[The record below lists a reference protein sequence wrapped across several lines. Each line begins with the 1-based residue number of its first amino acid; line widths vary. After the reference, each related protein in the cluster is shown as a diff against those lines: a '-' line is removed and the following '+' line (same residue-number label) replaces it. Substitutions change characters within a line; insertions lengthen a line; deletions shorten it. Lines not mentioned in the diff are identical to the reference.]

1 MASANSTSTSKLI
14 VIQRLCFILF
24 AFSILSCLSFI
35 YWPFHCNSTSCN
47 PNACIHTSFSLT
59 SPLENHHP
67 VDLLSFPSSWNHL
80 SFPSKPPPPK
90 TLKIA
95 LFVKRWPRRTLA
107 GGLERHALTLHLALA
122 KRGHQV
128 HIFTTNSP
136 NETFNNMFFH
146 VTPPTKAG
154 YINQPLAWEQ
164 FRILNSDN
172 PFDVIHT
179 ESVALYHARARN
191 FSNLVVSWHG
201 IAYETIHSD
210 IVQDMLRAPDEHRQK
225 AINERIGKVI
235 DEVKFFQDYAHH
247 VATSD
252 HVGDVLR
259 RVYMVRED
267 RVHVIVNGVDDRV
280 YKLDVPRGMEYRE
293 RIGVPQNAA
302 LVFGL
307 AGRLV
312 KDKGHPLM
320 FEAIKQLYE
329 ESVSFKNS
337 VVFLVAGDGPWASR
351 YSELW
356 PNVVVLGPLEQSE
369 LASFYNS
376 LDVFINPTLR
386 AQGLDHTII
395 EAMMSGVA
403 VAATR
408 FASITGSLI
417 VGPEAG
423 YTFLPTVDSLKRCL
437 YRIWEDGKVTI
448 KKKGEFARGRAAR
461 LFTANKMALAYE
473 KLFLCVASQNE
484 TKNENNYCKYQGM
497 R

>member
-1 MASANSTSTSKLI
+1 MASIKST
-14 VIQRLCFILF
+14 LCFILF
-24 AFSILSCLSFI
+24 AFSLLSFFSFI
-35 YWPFHCNSTSCN
+35 YWPVHCNSTSCN
-47 PNACIHTSFSLT
+47 SISCFPTSFSLI
-59 SPLENHHP
+59 SEQPNRNPL
-67 VDLLSFPSSWNHL
+67 DLLSFSSSWNHL
-80 SFPSKPPPPK
+80 SFPSNPPPK

-95 LFVKRWPRRTLA
+95 LFVKRWPRRHLA

-122 KRGHQV
+122 KRGHQI
-128 HIFTTNSP
+128 HIFTTNYP
-136 NETFNNMFFH
+136 NETLDNMFFH

-164 FRILNSDN
+164 FRVLNSNN

-210 IVQDMLRAPDEHRQK
+210 IVQDMLRAPDEQRQK
-225 AINERIGKVI
+225 AITERIGKII

-259 RVYMVRED
+259 RVYMLREE
-267 RVHVIVNGVDDRV
+267 RVHVIVNGVDESV
-280 YKLDVPRGMEYRE
+280 YKLDVPRGKEYRE

-320 FEAIKQLYE
+320 FEAIKQLFE
-329 ESVSFKNS
+329 ERDSFKEN
-337 VVFLVAGDGPWASR
+337 VFFLVAGDGPWASR
-351 YSELW
+351 YSELG

-369 LASFYNS
+369 LANFYNS
-376 LDVFINPTLR
+376 IDVFINPTLR
-386 AQGLDHTII
+386 AQGLDHTTI
-395 EAMMSGVA
+395 EAMMSGVTVA
-403 VAATR
+403 VTR

-417 VGPEAG
+417 TGPEAG

-437 YRIWEDGKVTI
+437 YQIWEDGKVTT
-448 KKKGEFARGRAAR
+448 KKKAEFARNRAVQ
-461 LFTANKMALAYE
+461 LFTASKMALAYE
-473 KLFLCVASQNE
+473 RLFLCVAS
-484 TKNENNYCKYQGM
+484 KNENKGENDYCKYQSM

>member
-1 MASANSTSTSKLI
+1 M
-14 VIQRLCFILF
+14 
-24 AFSILSCLSFI
+24 
-35 YWPFHCNSTSCN
+35 
-47 PNACIHTSFSLT
+47 
-59 SPLENHHP
+59 
-67 VDLLSFPSSWNHL
+67 
-80 SFPSKPPPPK
+80 
-90 TLKIA
+90 
-95 LFVKRWPRRTLA
+95 
-107 GGLERHALTLHLALA
+107 ERHALTLHSALA
-122 KRGHQV
+122 KRGHQI
-128 HIFTTNSP
+128 HIFTTNLP
-136 NETFNNMFFH
+136 NETLSNMFFH

-164 FRILNSDN
+164 FRVLNSDN

-210 IVQDMLRAPDEHRQK
+210 IVQDMLRGPDEQRQK
-225 AINERIGKVI
+225 AIAERIGKVI

-267 RVHVIVNGVDDRV
+267 RVHVIVNGVDQSR
-280 YKLDVPRGMEYRE
+280 YQLDVSRGKEYRQ

-302 LVFGL
+302 LVLGL

-320 FEAIKQLYE
+320 FEAIKQLFE
-329 ESVSFKNS
+329 ESDGFKEN
-337 VVFLVAGDGPWASR
+337 VFFLVAGDGPWASR
-351 YSELW
+351 YSELG

-437 YRIWEDGKVTI
+437 YQIWEDGKVTI
-448 KKKGEFARGRAAR
+448 KKKGEFARGRAVG
-461 LFTANKMALAYE
+461 LFTASKMALAYE
-473 KLFLCVASQNE
+473 RLFLCVSVASR
-484 TKNENNYCKYQGM
+484 NENKGVSGNDYCKYQSM
-497 R
+497 K